1 MGAYLEI
8 KNLKV
13 GIDTIEGRNR
23 VLDIDHFR
31 LEKGESFGIV
41 GESGSGKT
49 ILAQSILRILPSPP
63 AIIESGEIF
72 FQGEDLLKTKEK
84 RMQSKIRGEKI
95 SMIFQDPMSSLN
107 PVFRVG
113 DQIRN
118 VIKKHNK
125 HLSRKE
131 LDKEVLEKLRMVK
144 LPDVEN
150 TQNKYPNELSGGQ
163 RQRVIIA
170 IALSC
175 GAELLIADEPTR
187 NLDVTIQ
194 AGVLKLLFGLKREL
208 GITTLFIANNI
219 NLVFIVSNK
228 VAVLYK
234 GKIIEMGPSREI
246 KNNPRHPYTF
256 ELLGRSQIREE
267 EKTVPLGGEYLRDF
281 REERNSLC
289 PFIDQ
294 CGFAKDE
301 CFLRQPPVVEVSKNH
316 WVSCFREING
326 R

>member
-246 KNNPRHPYTF
+246 KIILVTPIHLNYWEEPN
-256 ELLGRSQIREE
+256 REE
-267 EKTVPLGGEYLRDF
+267 EKTVPLGEEYLRDF

>member
-1 MGAYLEI
+1 MEDYLEI
-8 KNLKV
+8 KDLKV
-13 GIDTIEGRNR
+13 SIGTIEGHNR
-23 VLDIDHFR
+23 VLDIDYFC

-63 AIIESGEIF
+63 AIVESGEIF

-150 TQNKYPNELSGGQ
+150 TQNKFPNELSGGQ

-194 AGVLKLLFGLKREL
+194 AGVLKLLFSLKKEL

-219 NLVFIVSNK
+219 NLVFIVANR
-228 VAVLYK
+228 VGVLYK
-234 GKIIEMGPSREI
+234 GKIIEMGPSQEI
-246 KNNPRHPYTF
+246 KNHPRHPYTF
-256 ELLGRSQIREE
+256 EMLGRSNIHKEE
-267 EKTVPLGGEYLRDF
+267 RTVPLGGKILQDS
-281 REERNSLC
+281 REARNSLC
-289 PFIDQ
+289 PFIGQ

-301 CFLRQPPVVEVSKNH
+301 CFLRQPPMVEVNKDH
-316 WVSCFREING
+316 WVSCFRDING